1 MNPRPS
7 FIELL
12 RQRVVLGD
20 GAIGTELL
28 ARGAL
33 PGSGVERLNLMAPD
47 SVLALHRAY
56 VAAGSELITT
66 NTFAANRLVLDRYD
80 DAHRTKDVLMAGA
93 RLARQAATDAVYVA
107 GAIGPLPPVDGVPLP
122 LPEQAALFL
131 EQASTL
137 LDGGVD
143 VIQFETFINLTE
155 LVNAVRSVRT
165 LGDFPVLAQMAF
177 ESGGIAPS
185 GERPA
190 DVAGQCIAAG
200 ADLVGTNCGDGIS
213 TIAVAVDGLRTAG
226 RPVSAYVNSGIAE
239 WIEGRRV
246 YGASRDYLVQRTAE
260 LLDRGVTLIG
270 GCCGTNPEFIQTLG
284 RIVAERNTRR
294 TVSRAIIVSPG
305 PAAAALP
312 TPSPAVAKLAIP
324 RGIIV
329 EVDPP
334 HGFNPNPVLN
344 TAAALHRAGVTALT
358 VADNPLASAC
368 MDNLIVAGLISRQ
381 IGCAVIPHLVG
392 RDRNRIALQS
402 YLMGAHAT
410 GIRSVLCITGDPVRM
425 YNETNTKGVFDVT
438 SVGLV
443 KLVNEF
449 NQGQRSGDGSK
460 SAFAIGVALNPNVR
474 TLSGQIDLLKR
485 KVDAGAHFALT
496 QPVFDEKRIVDLR
509 AALDAAGLSIP
520 IFIGILPLVSS
531 RNAEFLHNEVPGI
544 SIPEEIRKR
553 LVSFQ
558 DPADQRRAAC
568 DLAAAFVSRLAPHI
582 RDFYFITPRNK
593 VDLVLPLIRI
603 VRACPAMNDGL
614 KSRDRQ

>member
-1 MNPRPS
+1 
-7 FIELL
+7 
-12 RQRVVLGD
+12 
-20 GAIGTELL
+20 
-28 ARGAL
+28 
-33 PGSGVERLNLMAPD
+33 
-47 SVLALHRAY
+47 
-56 VAAGSELITT
+56 
-66 NTFAANRLVLDRYD
+66 
-80 DAHRTKDVLMAGA
+80 
-93 RLARQAATDAVYVA
+93 
-107 GAIGPLPPVDGVPLP
+107 
-122 LPEQAALFL
+122 
-131 EQASTL
+131 
-137 LDGGVD
+137 
-143 VIQFETFINLTE
+143 
-155 LVNAVRSVRT
+155 
-165 LGDFPVLAQMAF
+165 
-177 ESGGIAPS
+177 
-185 GERPA
+185 
-190 DVAGQCIAAG
+190 
-200 ADLVGTNCGDGIS
+200 
-213 TIAVAVDGLRTAG
+213 
-226 RPVSAYVNSGIAE
+226 
-239 WIEGRRV
+239 
-246 YGASRDYLVQRTAE
+246 
-260 LLDRGVTLIG
+260 
-270 GCCGTNPEFIQTLG
+270 
-284 RIVAERNTRR
+284 
-294 TVSRAIIVSPG
+294 
-305 PAAAALP
+305 
-312 TPSPAVAKLAIP
+312 
-324 RGIIV
+324 
-329 EVDPP
+329 
-334 HGFNPNPVLN
+334 
-344 TAAALHRAGVTALT
+344 VTAVT

-368 MDNLIVAGLISRQ
+368 MDNLVVAGLISRH

-496 QPVFDEKRIVDLR
+496 QPVFAEKRIVDLR

-553 LVSFQ
+553 LASFQ

-568 DLAAAFVSRLAPHI
+568 DLAAAFVSRLAPHS

-593 VDLVLPLIRI
+593 VDLVLPLIQI
-603 VRACPAMNDGL
+603 ARACPAMNDGL